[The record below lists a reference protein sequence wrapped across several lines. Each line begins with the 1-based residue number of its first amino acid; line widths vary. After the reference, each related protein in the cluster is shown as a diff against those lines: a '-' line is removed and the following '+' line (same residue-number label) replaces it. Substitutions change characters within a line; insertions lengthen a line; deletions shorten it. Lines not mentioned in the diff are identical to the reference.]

1 MGGSK
6 KAPEFQTT
14 TSTSPYATAT
24 STKNGTTVK
33 LNDFLTN
40 TNAWVESSM
49 PGLYNQLLNPSL
61 DNPVTK
67 AKSDLFNQSFSEA
80 SNRAFENNLINPLSN
95 RNMVRS
101 SAATNMYN
109 NFAKDQNDTISQ
121 FNNQL
126 IADNT
131 QDTSNLIN
139 QLMNIYLLGANLSNQ
154 AVSTAQKQSNQVS
167 NYQLGAWN
175 SEQQANQNMWN
186 NLTSLGNTAIGA
198 GGSIGSAALLASDK
212 NLKENI
218 EKIDTIDGYNI
229 YKFNYKDGYELPQGT
244 RAGVIAQEVK
254 EINPDAVVDNL
265 QNTGFMGV
273 DYSKLPAAV
282 QDKINEIN
290 AEVE

>member
-40 TNAWVESSM
+40 TNAWVEGSL
-49 PGLYNQLLNPSL
+49 PGLYHQLLNPSL

-80 SNRAFENNLINPLSN
+80 SNKAFENNLINPLAN

-167 NYQLGAWN
+167 NYQLGAY
-175 SEQQANQNMWN
+175 QAESANNNAMWN
-186 NLTSLGNTAIGA
+186 NIAGLGGQAIGA
-198 GGSIGSAALLASDK
+198 AGSIGSAALLSDK
-212 NLKENI
+212 NIKENI
-218 EKIDTIDGYNI
+218 EKVDTVDGYNI

-273 DYSKLPAAV
+273 DYSKLPAKV

>member
-1 MGGSK
+1 
-6 KAPEFQTT
+6 
-14 TSTSPYATAT
+14 
-24 STKNGTTVK
+24 
-33 LNDFLTN
+33 
-40 TNAWVESSM
+40 
-49 PGLYNQLLNPSL
+49 
-61 DNPVTK
+61 
-67 AKSDLFNQSFSEA
+67 
-80 SNRAFENNLINPLSN
+80 
-95 RNMVRS
+95 MVRS

-131 QDTSNLIN
+131 RDTSNLIN

-167 NYQLGAWN
+167 NYQLGAY
-175 SEQQANQNMWN
+175 QAESANNNAMWN
-186 NLTSLGNTAIGA
+186 NIAGLGGQAIGA
-198 GGSIGSAALLASDK
+198 AGSIGSAALLSDK
-212 NLKENI
+212 NVKENI
-218 EKIDTIDGYNI
+218 EKVDTVDGYNI

-273 DYSKLPAAV
+273 DYSKLPAKV

>member
-1 MGGSK
+1 MGGKK

-14 TSTSPYATAT
+14 TSSSPYATAT

-40 TNAWVESSM
+40 TNSWVESNM
-49 PGLYNQLLNPSL
+49 PSLYNQLLNPSL

-80 SNRAFENNLINPLSN
+80 SNKAFENNLINPLSN

-167 NYQLGAWN
+167 NYQLGAY
-175 SEQQANQNMWN
+175 QAESANNNAMWN
-186 NLTSLGNTAIGA
+186 NISSLGGQAIGA
-198 GGSIGSAALLASDK
+198 AGSVGSAALLASDK

-218 EKIDTIDGYNI
+218 EKVDTVDGYNI
-229 YKFNYKDGYELPQGT
+229 YKFDYKDGYELPQGT

-254 EINPDAVVDNL
+254 EINPDAVIDNL
-265 QNTGFMGV
+265 QGSGFMGV
-273 DYSKLPAAV
+273 DYSKLPAKV
-282 QDKINEIN
+282 QDRINEIN
-290 AEVE
+290 AEV

>member
-6 KAPEFQTT
+6 KAPKFQTT

-40 TNAWVESSM
+40 TNAWVEGSL
-49 PGLYNQLLNPSL
+49 PGLYHQLLNPSL

-80 SNRAFENNLINPLSN
+80 SNKAFENNLINPLAN

-131 QDTSNLIN
+131 RDTSNLIN

-167 NYQLGAWN
+167 NYQLGAY
-175 SEQQANQNMWN
+175 QAESANNNAMWN
-186 NLTSLGNTAIGA
+186 NIAGLGGQAIGA
-198 GGSIGSAALLASDK
+198 AGSIGSAALLSDK
-212 NLKENI
+212 NIKENI
-218 EKIDTIDGYNI
+218 EKVDTVDGYNI

-244 RAGVIAQEVK
+244 RVGVIAQEVK

-273 DYSKLPAAV
+273 DYSKLPAKV

>member
-6 KAPEFQTT
+6 KAPKFQTT

-40 TNAWVESSM
+40 TNAWVEGSL
-49 PGLYNQLLNPSL
+49 PGLYHQLLNPSL

-80 SNRAFENNLINPLSN
+80 SNKAFENNLINPLAN

-131 QDTSNLIN
+131 RDTSNLIN

-167 NYQLGAWN
+167 NYQLGAY
-175 SEQQANQNMWN
+175 QAESANNNAMWN
-186 NLTSLGNTAIGA
+186 NIAGLGGQAIGA
-198 GGSIGSAALLASDK
+198 AGSIGSAALLSDK
-212 NLKENI
+212 NIKENI
-218 EKIDTIDGYNI
+218 EKVDTVDGYNI

-273 DYSKLPAAV
+273 DYSKLPAKV

>member
-40 TNAWVESSM
+40 TNAWVEGSL
-49 PGLYNQLLNPSL
+49 PGLYHQLLNPSL

-80 SNRAFENNLINPLSN
+80 SNKAFENNFINPLAN

-131 QDTSNLIN
+131 RDTSNLIN

-167 NYQLGAWN
+167 NYQLGAY
-175 SEQQANQNMWN
+175 QAESANNNAMWN
-186 NLTSLGNTAIGA
+186 NIAGLGGQAIGA
-198 GGSIGSAALLASDK
+198 AGSIGSAALLSDK
-212 NLKENI
+212 NVKENI
-218 EKIDTIDGYNI
+218 EKVDTVDGYNI

-273 DYSKLPAAV
+273 DYSKLPAKV

>member
-1 MGGSK
+1 MGGK
-6 KAPEFQTT
+6 KSAPKFQET

-24 STKNGTTVK
+24 SKQNGTDVK
-33 LNDFLTN
+33 LNSFLTN
-40 TNAWVESSM
+40 TNAWVEKSL

-67 AKSDLFNQSFSEA
+67 AKADLFNNTFTEA
-80 SNRAFENNLINPLSN
+80 SNKAFENNLINPLSN
-95 RNMVRS
+95 RNMLRS
-101 SAATNMYN
+101 SASTNMYN

-126 IADNT
+126 IAENT

-167 NYQLGAWN
+167 SYNLQAWN
-175 SEQQANQNMWN
+175 SEQQANQAMWN
-186 NLTSLGNTAIGA
+186 NLTSLGNSALGA
-198 GGSIGSAALLASDK
+198 AGSVGSAALLASDC

-218 EKIDTIDGYNI
+218 EFVEEVDGYNI
-229 YKFNYKDGYELPQGT
+229 YTFNYKEGYELPQGK
-244 RAGVIAQEVK
+244 RAGVIAQEI
-254 EINPDAVVDNL
+254 EAINPDAVIENI
-265 QNTGFMGV
+265 QNTGFKGV
-273 DYSKLPAAV
+273 NYSKLPATV
-282 QDKINEIN
+282 QDRINKIN

>member
-1 MGGSK
+1 MGGK
-6 KAPEFQTT
+6 KAPGFQST

-24 STKNGTTVK
+24 STANGTNVK

-40 TNAWVESSM
+40 TNSWVESSL

-61 DNPVTK
+61 DNATTK
-67 AKSDLFNQSFSEA
+67 AKSDLFNQAFTEA
-80 SNRAFENNLINPLSN
+80 SNKAFENNLINPLAK
-95 RNMVRS
+95 RNMLRS
-101 SAATNMYN
+101 SQATDMYN
-109 NFAKDQNDTISQ
+109 QFAKDQNDTVAQ

-139 QLMNIYLLGANLSNQ
+139 QLMNIYLLGANLGNQ

-167 NYQLGAWN
+167 NYQLNAFN
-175 SEQQANQNMWN
+175 SEQAANSALWS
-186 NLTSLGNTAIGA
+186 NLTSLGNSAIGA
-198 GGSIGSAALLASDK
+198 GGYALGAYLSDK
-212 NLKENI
+212 NIKENI
-218 EKIDTIDGYNI
+218 EKVDEIDGYNI

-273 DYSKLPAAV
+273 DYSKLPAKV
-282 QDKINEIN
+282 QDRINEIN
-290 AEVE
+290 AEV

>member
-40 TNAWVESSM
+40 TNAWVEGSL
-49 PGLYNQLLNPSL
+49 PGLYHQLLNPSL

-80 SNRAFENNLINPLSN
+80 SNKAFENNLINPLAN

-131 QDTSNLIN
+131 RDTSNLIN

-167 NYQLGAWN
+167 NYQLGAY
-175 SEQQANQNMWN
+175 QAESANNNAMWN
-186 NLTSLGNTAIGA
+186 NIAGLGGQAIGA
-198 GGSIGSAALLASDK
+198 AGSIGSAALLSDK
-212 NLKENI
+212 NVKENI
-218 EKIDTIDGYNI
+218 EKVDTVDGYNI

-273 DYSKLPAAV
+273 DYSKLPAKV

>member
-40 TNAWVESSM
+40 TNAWVEGSL
-49 PGLYNQLLNPSL
+49 PGLYHQLLNPSL

-80 SNRAFENNLINPLSN
+80 SNKAFENNLINPLAN

-131 QDTSNLIN
+131 RDTSNLIN

-167 NYQLGAWN
+167 NYQLGAY
-175 SEQQANQNMWN
+175 QAESANNNAMWN
-186 NLTSLGNTAIGA
+186 NIAGLGGQAIGA
-198 GGSIGSAALLASDK
+198 AGSIGSAALLSDK
-212 NLKENI
+212 NVKENI
-218 EKIDTIDGYNI
+218 EKVDTVNGYNI

-273 DYSKLPAAV
+273 DYSKLPAKV

>member
-1 MGGSK
+1 MGGK
-6 KAPEFQTT
+6 KSAPKFQET

-24 STKNGTTVK
+24 SKQNGTDVK
-33 LNDFLTN
+33 LNSFLTN
-40 TNAWVESSM
+40 TNAWVEKSL

-67 AKSDLFNQSFSEA
+67 AKADLFNNTFTEA
-80 SNRAFENNLINPLSN
+80 SNKAFENNLINPLSN
-95 RNMVRS
+95 RNMLRS
-101 SAATNMYN
+101 SASTNMYN

-126 IADNT
+126 IAENT

-167 NYQLGAWN
+167 SYNLQAW
-175 SEQQANQNMWN
+175 
-186 NLTSLGNTAIGA
+186 SLGNSALGA
-198 GGSIGSAALLASDK
+198 AGSVGSAALLASDR

-218 EKIDTIDGYNI
+218 EFVEEVDGYNI
-229 YKFNYKDGYELPQGT
+229 YTFNYKEGYELPQGK
-244 RAGVIAQEVK
+244 RAGVIAQEI
-254 EINPDAVVDNL
+254 EAINPDAVIENI
-265 QNTGFMGV
+265 QNTGFKGV
-273 DYSKLPAAV
+273 NYSKLPATV
-282 QDKINEIN
+282 QDRINKIN